1 MTDLVM
7 ALRFFSRLPT
17 GGLPH
22 ALPNLDRIARAL
34 PLASLLIGIVPA
46 GVLMACTAAGF
57 PPLFSAIAAVACSAM
72 VTGAMSEDAMA
83 DAADGLFGGNS
94 VERRLDI
101 LKDSRHGTY
110 GVLAIVL
117 VVGFKVA
124 TLSALT
130 AHDGVT
136 AAMAWLAAG
145 VLARSGGLYIAM
157 ALPPARANGASATAG
172 RLSGNAFTVGLV
184 LALVIAGGL
193 AVVFAGLLGAV
204 VGVVLASGIAFGW
217 TRLCDRL
224 VGGQTGDLIGALQ
237 ALLEIALLATFM
249 RIIAG

>member
-1 MTDLVM
+1 M
-7 ALRFFSRLPT
+7 
-17 GGLPH
+17 
-22 ALPNLDRIARAL
+22 PNLDRIARAL

-172 RLSGNAFTVGLV
+172 RLSGNAFTVGLPRV
-184 LALVIAGGL
+184 
-193 AVVFAGLLGAV
+193 
-204 VGVVLASGIAFGW
+204 
-217 TRLCDRL
+217 RLS
-224 VGGQTGDLIGALQ
+224 
-237 ALLEIALLATFM
+237 
-249 RIIAG
+249 